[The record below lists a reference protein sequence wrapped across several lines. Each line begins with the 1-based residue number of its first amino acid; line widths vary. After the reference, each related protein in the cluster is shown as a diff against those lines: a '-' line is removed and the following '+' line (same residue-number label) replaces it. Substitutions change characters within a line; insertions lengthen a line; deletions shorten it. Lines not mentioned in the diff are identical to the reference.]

1 LTVILIHYA
10 KNIAQAHP
18 LIPEDKEYLESCID
32 LLQIIEVS
40 HEMGLTAVKLR
51 QHQKLGL
58 GDSIIAATALV
69 CDYEWVTRNVGDF
82 RGIRGL
88 KIVNPFDSE

>member
-1 LTVILIHYA
+1 MTVILIHYA